1 MKPLPTPP
9 VLNIRAAS
17 LAAALTLIL
26 CGCSLDDHNDLKQEL
41 GQLSKDLRGRVD
53 PLPVVTPYQPATYDI
68 AEQPDPFMPAR
79 LEPVVHGG
87 NAAANRLRP
96 DLNRP
101 KQVLEGYPLESL
113 KLVGVW
119 RRGKDVYALIKA
131 DAVVHPVKTGS
142 YLGSN
147 FGMVIAIRDNE
158 VLLRELIQDASGE
171 WAERRTELTM
181 QSGGA
186 GK

>member
-1 MKPLPTPP
+1 MCGQKFFRRPGFQTHSA
-9 VLNIRAAS
+9 I
-17 LAAALTLIL
+17 AALASFGENLFQ
-26 CGCSLDDHNDLKQEL
+26 D
-41 GQLSKDLRGRVD
+41 
-53 PLPVVTPYQPATYDI
+53 
-68 AEQPDPFMPAR
+68 
-79 LEPVVHGG
+79 HGG

-101 KQVLEGYPLESL
+101 KQVLKGYPLESL